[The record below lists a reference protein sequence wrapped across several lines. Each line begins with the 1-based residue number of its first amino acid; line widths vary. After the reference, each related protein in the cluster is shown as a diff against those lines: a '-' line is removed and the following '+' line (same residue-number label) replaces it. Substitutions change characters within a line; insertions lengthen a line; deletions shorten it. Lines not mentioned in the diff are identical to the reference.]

1 MGDGVNHSEKPASET
16 SRKMSTASVTTGAAS
31 PAWRKFGRLAEL
43 VLILG
48 LVFFFWEGKA
58 FTPLRL
64 LVVFF
69 HEASHA
75 IVAWLTGG
83 QVREM
88 VVNAREGGHVL
99 AVGGNRFL
107 TLNAGY
113 LGSLFWGAAV
123 YSAASVSRFDRVV
136 MGVLAVAVAA
146 LSLFFA
152 RGLFSHVFGIGT
164 ALAMILAAR
173 YLGEGLN
180 DFLLRLIGLTSMV
193 YVPHDIYSDTI
204 ARSSI
209 LSDAR
214 LLAREYGGATV
225 LWGAA
230 WLAVSLVLILSC
242 LVSSMKNG
250 ADRND

>member
-1 MGDGVNHSEKPASET
+1 VFLTGV
-16 SRKMSTASVTTGAAS
+16 
-31 PAWRKFGRLAEL
+31 
-43 VLILG
+43 
-48 LVFFFWEGKA
+48 VFFFWEGQV

-69 HEASHA
+69 HEGSHA
-75 IVAWLTGG
+75 LVAWLTGG

-113 LGSLFWGAAV
+113 LGSLLWGAAI
-123 YSAASVSRFDRVV
+123 YGAAATSRLDRIA
-136 MGVLAVAVAA
+136 MGVLAAAVAA

-152 RGLFSHVFGIGT
+152 SGLFSHLFGLAT

-204 ARSSI
+204 AHSSL

-214 LLAREYGGATV
+214 MLAGEYGGPTV

-230 WLAVSLVLILSC
+230 WLAVSLVVILSC
-242 LVSSMKNG
+242 LIVSVRSDAG
-250 ADRND
+250 RIQP